1 MLPWRLQTHNPQWP
15 KEIDPGK
22 WQQKDPRLDD
32 GCHLLALELLQ
43 IAPEKQQKDWNM
55 TTNQILGS
63 TTHLVTVTTRSI
75 TSLVG
80 NPYKPLFAT
89 GILSVGTSKQFP
101 YQSQSIIQDF
111 RFSQKKRQLQLCQL
125 IQLLKSC
132 STFCWSAWRHIGT
145 AVPSFCCKWWM
156 DPSSSA
162 LLLFFHPPT
171 FGWAAYPACKCS
183 GSVSN
188 KKQFHV
194 DKFL

>member
-1 MLPWRLQTHNPQWP
+1 MLPWRLPPHNPQWP
-15 KEIDPGK
+15 EEIDPGK

-111 RFSQKKRQLQLCQL
+111 RFSQKKCNCSWPTNSTPEILQHF
-125 IQLLKSC
+125 LLKCMEAYWHRC
-132 STFCWSAWRHIGT
+132 S
-145 AVPSFCCKWWM
+145 
-156 DPSSSA
+156 
-162 LLLFFHPPT
+162 
-171 FGWAAYPACKCS
+171 
-183 GSVSN
+183 
-188 KKQFHV
+188 
-194 DKFL
+194 KFLL